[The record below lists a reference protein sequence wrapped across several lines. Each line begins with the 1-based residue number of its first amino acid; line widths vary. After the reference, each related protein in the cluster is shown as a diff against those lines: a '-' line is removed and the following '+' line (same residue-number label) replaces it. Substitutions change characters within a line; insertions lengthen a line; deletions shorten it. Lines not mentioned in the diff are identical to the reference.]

1 MGKAALLSKLGMHEE
16 ARAHKSQTTRR
27 KAIAFNASKEGGD
40 SSVKKAQIKG
50 RILRSVKRGIGAE
63 EKKQGRKLTQE
74 EKRTVA
80 TRALA
85 SEVKAIRSGTP
96 EMKPKRGG
104 AKVEKQKPV
113 TTEKTLGSVKKVLS
127 STVYKKGGKKLVVE
141 HVGDSSGSYLRTFV
155 GKGAKEVCYKGKI
168 NDLNADAFAA
178 KFGYEKG
185 SSDKHSKM
193 TKATKS
199 LTPEHLKPKAEPVE
213 QKMSFSDIKTAEDR
227 SRYAKQ
233 EASRLRAMG
242 NEEGAKH
249 WDRQVT
255 EEKSVSQPKTKM
267 DLVDRKPI
275 GSFNSVPSGAIKDW
289 KSSPGD
295 HEAAVKAAYHY
306 ARRDNKEMVVVPGN
320 SYGQKVHHI
329 TTTEEKV
336 SKFTATPGDHG
347 VTTVTPQ
354 GQIFRAT
361 ARDAKKVHSD
371 EPVEQKIKLEDVKT
385 PSDRAKYAK
394 QEAEH
399 QRSQG
404 NEKAA
409 KAWDDKAKE
418 GRQAAISRDTIAK
431 AQSQTNLFGVT
442 DHASDMP
449 LFGGHQEEP
458 AKKPVSETKEPRGLQ
473 EVSPHDLHFDPKRFQ
488 YKLVHGETGASGS
501 LTDVRKWDENLGG
514 VMLVW
519 RDPKDGKDYVVNGHN
534 RNTLARKLGAEKVAV
549 RYLPVDTPKE
559 ARVIGALAN
568 MSEGSGNALDAA
580 KFLRDT
586 GMNREQLED
595 KGIPMKQKVAT
606 DGLALSKLAP
616 HLFDKVVQGDI
627 PIERATLIG
636 DRIHDHDNQAKLV
649 DLIDKA
655 QSKGRKITNDVV
667 RELAD
672 TVQSAPSHTETQFD
686 LFGASETTQ
695 NLALEKAELT
705 AHVRSRLSREKKLF
719 GLVSKSKAASELERG
734 GNTIDTEKSKG
745 ISDQASQVLG
755 VFDQLKNQSGPVSS
769 AINKAV
775 ERIANGDNQK
785 QVQDDLH
792 KQLLTEI
799 PQALGIRSRSD
810 SDSVQA
816 TTGRSGEGQKRLRVK
831 KS

>member
-1 MGKAALLSKLGMHEE
+1 VNVRELRSQAKARKIPKYYKLGKAQLLSALGMSAE
-16 ARAHKSQTTRR
+16 AKAHKSQTTRR

-40 SSVKKAQIKG
+40 SSVKKALVKG
-50 RILRSVKRGIGAE
+50 RILRSVKRGLVAE

-80 TRALA
+80 TKALA

-96 EMKPKRGG
+96 ESKPKRGNG
-104 AKVEKQKPV
+104 Q
-113 TTEKTLGSVKKVLS
+113 
-127 STVYKKGGKKLVVE
+127 
-141 HVGDSSGSYLRTFV
+141 
-155 GKGAKEVCYKGKI
+155 
-168 NDLNADAFAA
+168 
-178 KFGYEKG
+178 
-185 SSDKHSKM
+185 KM

-199 LTPEHLKPKAEPVE
+199 LTPDQHKQVAIDVKR
-213 QKMSFSDIKTAEDR
+213 IKE
-227 SRYAKQ
+227 S
-233 EASRLRAMG
+233 
-242 NEEGAKH
+242 
-249 WDRQVT
+249 DRQGWIADGMAKGDETMLRSQARQRMLNHSRSGLFQDFKTHENAVVAAF
-255 EEKSVSQPKTKM
+255 KSKDPTPTAKRGIVAFK
-267 DLVDRKPI
+267 RKPMPEIEPPIELDKKGKSI
-275 GSFNSVPSGAIKDW
+275 GFRELHEKGWESLGSHNDLQNEVTTETWRDPNGKKVQLYRAYGNGSGARYFGTK
-289 KSSPGD
+289 
-295 HEAAVKAAYHY
+295 
-306 ARRDNKEMVVVPGN
+306 
-320 SYGQKVHHI
+320 Q
-329 TTTEEKV
+329 
-336 SKFTATPGDHG
+336 SKPE
-347 VTTVTPQ
+347 P
-354 GQIFRAT
+354 
-361 ARDAKKVHSD
+361 KP

-394 QEAEH
+394 QEAAH

-418 GRQAAISRDTIAK
+418 GRKAAISRDTIAST
-431 AQSQTNLFGVT
+431 QSQTNLFGVT

-586 GMNREQLED
+586 GMNREQLEE

-810 SDSVQA
+810 SDSIQA
-816 TTGRSGEGQKRLRVK
+816 ATGRSGEGQKRLRVK

>member
-1 MGKAALLSKLGMHEE
+1 VNVRELRSQAKARKIPKYYKLGKAQLLSALGMSAE
-16 ARAHKSQTTRR
+16 AKAHKSQATRR

-40 SSVKKAQIKG
+40 SSVKKALVKG
-50 RILRSVKRGIGAE
+50 RILRSVKRGLVAE

-96 EMKPKRGG
+96 EMKPKRGNG
-104 AKVEKQKPV
+104 Q
-113 TTEKTLGSVKKVLS
+113 
-127 STVYKKGGKKLVVE
+127 
-141 HVGDSSGSYLRTFV
+141 
-155 GKGAKEVCYKGKI
+155 
-168 NDLNADAFAA
+168 
-178 KFGYEKG
+178 
-185 SSDKHSKM
+185 KM

-199 LTPEHLKPKAEPVE
+199 LTPDQHKQVAIDVKRIKESDRHGRLAESVADGDERALRHQARDRMLNHSQSGLFQDFKTHENAVVAAFKSKDPQPSKHSIEAANLEDKISANRKRAAKLQGELQEIVRDRKPISMRHYNQDLIKDLDREHKSLTDQLSHLKPKDPTP
-213 QKMSFSDIKTAEDR
+213 TAKR
-227 SRYAKQ
+227 GIAAFK
-233 EASRLRAMG
+233 
-242 NEEGAKH
+242 
-249 WDRQVT
+249 
-255 EEKSVSQPKTKM
+255 
-267 DLVDRKPI
+267 RKP
-275 GSFNSVPSGAIKDW
+275 
-289 KSSPGD
+289 
-295 HEAAVKAAYHY
+295 KA
-306 ARRDNKEMVVVPGN
+306 
-320 SYGQKVHHI
+320 
-329 TTTEEKV
+329 
-336 SKFTATPGDHG
+336 
-347 VTTVTPQ
+347 
-354 GQIFRAT
+354 
-361 ARDAKKVHSD
+361 

-394 QEAEH
+394 QEAAH

-418 GRQAAISRDTIAK
+418 GRQAAISRDTIANT
-431 AQSQTNLFGVT
+431 QSQTNLFGVT

-458 AKKPVSETKEPRGLQ
+458 AKKPVSEAKEPRGLA

-488 YKLVHGETGASGS
+488 YKMVHGAETGASGS
-501 LTDVRKWDENLGG
+501 LTGVGKWDENLGG
-514 VMLVW
+514 VMQVW

-534 RNTLARKLGAEKVAV
+534 RAALARKLGAEKVAI
-549 RYLPVDTPKE
+549 RYLNVDTAHE
-559 ARVIGALAN
+559 ARIIGGMTNVA
-568 MSEGSGNALDAA
+568 EGRGTALDAA
-580 KFLRDT
+580 KLFRDT
-586 GMNREQLED
+586 GVTREDLEK
-595 KGIPMKQKVAT
+595 KGIPMREKIAT

-799 PQALGIRSRSD
+799 PQALGIKME
-810 SDSVQA
+810 A
-816 TTGRSGEGQKRLRVK
+816 GTGKKLRVK
-831 KS
+831 AA

>member
-1 MGKAALLSKLGMHEE
+1 MRTPTRSSISVNVKELRQQAKARKIPKYYKLGKAQLLSALGMSAE
-16 ARAHKSQTTRR
+16 AKAHKSQATRR
-27 KAIAFNASKEGGD
+27 KAIAFNATKEGGD
-40 SSVKKAQIKG
+40 SSVKKAQVKG
-50 RILRSVKRGIGAE
+50 RIVRSIKRGLVAE
-63 EKKQGRKLTQE
+63 EKKQGRALTQE

-85 SEVKAIRSGTP
+85 SEVKAIKSGKP
-96 EMKPKRGG
+96 EQKGRQKAAKNSVKPFGRKPKPEVSESLTKARSRDE
-104 AKVEKQKPV
+104 AKELLKDFKRASLKELAKKIDIPLQSND
-113 TTEKTLGSVKKVLS
+113 SVDKIKERIIE
-127 STVYKKGGKKLVVE
+127 STVGFR
-141 HVGDSSGSYLRTFV
+141 LRSQ
-155 GKGAKEVCYKGKI
+155 AI
-168 NDLNADAFAA
+168 QSADIGTHF
-178 KFGYEKG
+178 KN
-185 SSDKHSKM
+185 
-193 TKATKS
+193 
-199 LTPEHLKPKAEPVE
+199 KPKPEP
-213 QKMSFSDIKTAEDR
+213 
-227 SRYAKQ
+227 
-233 EASRLRAMG
+233 
-242 NEEGAKH
+242 
-249 WDRQVT
+249 
-255 EEKSVSQPKTKM
+255 
-267 DLVDRKPI
+267 KP
-275 GSFNSVPSGAIKDW
+275 
-289 KSSPGD
+289 
-295 HEAAVKAAYHY
+295 
-306 ARRDNKEMVVVPGN
+306 
-320 SYGQKVHHI
+320 
-329 TTTEEKV
+329 
-336 SKFTATPGDHG
+336 
-347 VTTVTPQ
+347 
-354 GQIFRAT
+354 
-361 ARDAKKVHSD
+361 

-385 PSDRAKYAK
+385 PSDRARYAK
-394 QEAEH
+394 QEAAH

-409 KAWDDKAKE
+409 KAWDEKAKE
-418 GRQAAISRDTIAK
+418 GRKAAISRDTIAQS
-431 AQSQTNLFGVT
+431 QSQTNLFGVT

-449 LFGGHQEEP
+449 LFGGHEEP
-458 AKKPVSETKEPRGLQ
+458 AKKPAGETKEPRGLQ

-501 LTDVRKWDENLGG
+501 LTGVGKWDENLGG

-519 RDPKDGKDYVVNGHN
+519 RDPHDGRDYVVNGHN
-534 RNTLARKLGAEKVAV
+534 RNTLARKLGAEKVSV
-549 RYLPVDTPKE
+549 RYLPVDTAKE
-559 ARVIGALAN
+559 ARIIGAMAN
-568 MSEGSGNALDAA
+568 MAEGSGTALDAA

-586 GMNREQLED
+586 NLTREQLEE

-606 DGLALSKLAP
+606 DGIALSKLAP

-636 DRIHDHDNQAKLV
+636 DRIHDHDNQTKLV
-649 DLIDKA
+649 ELIDKA

-672 TVQSAPSHTETQFD
+672 TVQSAPSHTETQFN
-686 LFGASETTQ
+686 LFGAEESTQ

-816 TTGRSGEGQKRLRVK
+816 TAGRSGEGQKRLRVK
-831 KS
+831 KSA